1 MTPIAS
7 AAAKVGLCFLV
18 IGAVVL
24 RTRNMPRDQLGFTR
38 PPIGLSM
45 LFVAVYLGWMLA
57 SDLAFAWRGPWD
69 FAPWR
74 QAPLAASAMRVLAV
88 GILGPV
94 AEELIF
100 RAFIYSRLI
109 RFGPAAAIAV
119 TGIGWAIL
127 HFDYTPVVIGIIVVD
142 GILLGLARWRTGSVV
157 PPILMHV
164 LYNLYAVW

>member
-1 MTPIAS
+1 MTAIAS
-7 AAAKVGLCFLV
+7 AGMKVGLCVVV

-24 RTRNMPRDQLGFTR
+24 RTREIPRDRLGFTR
-38 PPIGLSM
+38 PPIRLSI
-45 LFVAVYLGWMLA
+45 LFVVLYLGWMLA
-57 SDLAFAWRGPWD
+57 SDAVFGWRGPWD
-69 FAPWR
+69 FTPWR

-88 GILGPV
+88 GVLGPI

-127 HFDYTPVVIGIIVVD
+127 HFDYTLVVIGIIVID
-142 GILLGLARWRTGSVV
+142 GILLGLARWRTGSIV
-157 PPILMHV
+157 PPIVMHV